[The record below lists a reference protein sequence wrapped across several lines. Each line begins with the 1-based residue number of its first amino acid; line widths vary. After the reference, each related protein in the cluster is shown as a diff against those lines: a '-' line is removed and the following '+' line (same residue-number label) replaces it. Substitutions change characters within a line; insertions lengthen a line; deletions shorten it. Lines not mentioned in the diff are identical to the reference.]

1 MASLLVVSDEKRGK
15 TGAEESRI
23 SQLLKLP
30 NSLLVFM
37 MNFLR
42 GDFMSWASLLG
53 TCKCVHNRYVDN
65 LVNLKMLWEKA
76 QNIECLDRGKR
87 ALYNSY
93 FYTTIHLNRNNIGA
107 EGAKYVAEALKVN
120 TSLTEITL
128 FYNNIG
134 AEGQRSLREAWNNDG
149 LALKY

>member
-1 MASLLVVSDEKRGK
+1 LTE
-15 TGAEESRI
+15 
-23 SQLLKLP
+23 
-30 NSLLVFM
+30 
-37 MNFLR
+37 
-42 GDFMSWASLLG
+42 
-53 TCKCVHNRYVDN
+53 
-65 LVNLKMLWEKA
+65 
-76 QNIECLDRGKR
+76 
-87 ALYNSY
+87 
-93 FYTTIHLNRNNIGA
+93 IHLDENEIGA